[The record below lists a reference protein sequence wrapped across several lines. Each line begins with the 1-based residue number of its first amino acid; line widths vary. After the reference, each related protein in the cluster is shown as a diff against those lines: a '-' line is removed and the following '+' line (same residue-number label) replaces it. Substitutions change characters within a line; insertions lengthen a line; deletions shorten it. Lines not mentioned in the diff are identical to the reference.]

1 MSLDDVVYVR
11 RAVLVELDVMTRAF
25 LLDIDKN
32 RKPGEV
38 GMAHSDVDGA
48 KNAQLVCL
56 LEQAI
61 LTL

>member
-11 RAVLVELDVMTRAF
+11 RAVLVEMTRAF